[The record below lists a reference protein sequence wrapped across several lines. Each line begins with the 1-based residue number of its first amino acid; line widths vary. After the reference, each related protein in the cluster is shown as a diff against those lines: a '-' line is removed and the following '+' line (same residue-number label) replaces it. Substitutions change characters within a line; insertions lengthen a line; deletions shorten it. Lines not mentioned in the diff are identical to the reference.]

1 MGFFMDGLDAEAYDR
16 SYTDR
21 DLVARILGYFRPARA
36 VMAFVA
42 AMIMLNALMD
52 TVLPVTISKG
62 IDLLTSTK
70 GATTGAVTLLIVA
83 ILLAGA
89 LSWTFNFL
97 RQWYTAR
104 VVGDIV
110 LKLRR
115 DAFAAV
121 VARDMSFY
129 DEFPSGKVV
138 SRVTSDSEDFSTVV
152 TLTLNL
158 LSQVLLVFL
167 IAGVLFYVN
176 ARLALITVAMAPLI
190 VAAALGFRY
199 VARRSTQRAQRA
211 LARVN
216 NIVQEAMGGI
226 SVAKNFRQEGT
237 MYREFKGVNAQRYR
251 VNLRQGFV
259 FSAIFPI
266 LNTIAGL
273 GTTAIVLYGGGS
285 VLDGAITYGAWY
297 LFVQSINIF
306 WFPLTSIAS
315 FWSQFQQGLAASER
329 IFALIDAEPRVQQI
343 DAQPVPHV
351 DGRIAFQ
358 RVHFRYVEGETVLS
372 DFSLTIEAGE
382 TVALVGHTGAG
393 KSTLGK
399 LVARFYEFQRGAILV
414 DGRDI
419 RTLDL
424 QQYRRHLGVVPQA
437 PFLFSATVRDNIRY
451 VKPDASDE
459 EIMATARA
467 IGGGDWL
474 YALPEGL
481 DTEVGEGG
489 RALSMGQ
496 RQLVALARMLL
507 QDPAILIL
515 DEATASVDPLTEAQI
530 QEGLDLLL
538 RDRSAIVIAHR
549 LSTIRNADRII
560 VLDHGRIVEE
570 GSHDALLLQRG
581 RYAEL
586 YNTYFRHQ
594 SPDYVPGGGF
604 VPVTLPAVARKEDER
619 LPVDA

>member
-1 MGFFMDGLDAEAYDR
+1 MGFFMDGLEAEAYDR

-237 MYREFKGVNAQRYR
+237 MYEEFKGVNAQRYR

-343 DAQPVPHV
+343 DAQPVPCI
-351 DGRIAFQ
+351 DGRIEFQ
-358 RVHFRYVEGETVLS
+358 HAHFRYVEGETVLS

-451 VKPDASDE
+451 VKPEASDE
-459 EIMATARA
+459 EVMATARA

-481 DTEVGEGG
+481 GTEVGEGG

-570 GSHDALLLQRG
+570 GSHDGLMHRG
-581 RYAEL
+581 GHYAEL

-604 VPVTLPAVARKEDER
+604 VPVTLPAARRENER